1 MRSPPVPCR
10 AVRLLPI
17 LLLVPLLASCSAAP
31 TPAATPTDDAVREAV
46 LADLRDEVAAVAE
59 QQAAADGEVNEV
71 LGAVREVDE
80 AVAALMDVTRFDAAL
95 SGHVDGPH
103 ATVAATDATGLRD
116 GYLAVADAVDAA
128 RQTLADAR
136 QRLDDPWEVTYLDAQ
151 DEVLLA
157 VRAYAR
163 TADRLAQ
170 LLEQHWP
177 TYEQVDAV
185 VADLAGRRGNF
196 RDTPE
201 AAAALAVELDP
212 LLDDLAVAE
221 AQIAEYRGKRAE
233 AGQAVNDAS
242 ADAVAVYEQRPAT
255 PPDR

>member
-10 AVRLLPI
+10 AVRLLTL
-17 LLLVPLLASCSAAP
+17 LLLVPLLASCSASP
-31 TPAATPTDDAVREAV
+31 TPAATSTEAAVREAV
-46 LADLRDEVAAVAE
+46 LSDLRDEVATVAE
-59 QQAAADGEVNEV
+59 QQAAADVAVNDV
-71 LGAVREVDE
+71 LGAVRQVDE
-80 AVAALMDVTRFDAAL
+80 AVAALSDVTRFDDVL
-95 SGHVDGPH
+95 SGYVDGAH

-116 GYLAVADAVDAA
+116 GYLAVAEEVDAA

-185 VADLAGRRGNF
+185 VADVAGRRGNY

-212 LLDDLAVAE
+212 VVDDLAVAE

-233 AGQAVNDAS
+233 AGQAVNEAS
-242 ADAVAVYEQRPAT
+242 ADAVAVYEERPAAPT
-255 PPDR
+255 DR